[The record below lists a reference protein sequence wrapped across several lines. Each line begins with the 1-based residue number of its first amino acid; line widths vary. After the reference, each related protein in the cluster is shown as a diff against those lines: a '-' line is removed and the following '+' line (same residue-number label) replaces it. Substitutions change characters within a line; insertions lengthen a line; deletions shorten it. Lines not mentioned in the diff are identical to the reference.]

1 MMLREL
7 RSEMAA
13 KLQPVLDAAL
23 QGLNS
28 TKTQI
33 LFEKVVYVVRVHGGG
48 TEDHMHP
55 KKI

>member
-1 MMLREL
+1 MLREL

>member
-28 TKTQI
+28 AKTQI
-33 LFEKVVYVVRVHGGG
+33 LFEKVVCVVRVHRGGG
-48 TEDHMHP
+48 RRPHAP
-55 KKI
+55 KKK